1 MANNRE
7 YFHESV
13 VKDIIDVITSLK
25 DFDEVQLLVNANKN
39 RSFKS
44 ISSATKDLILTFP
57 MMASADLD
65 PESVMMAAKAHEKK
79 CAAMLHILFTAIC
92 VDQSEDVY
100 DYIRKFH
107 SNIGTLDATLDDYT
121 DALDRLGSMAEGYEQ
136 TMTINKDVLNAVLE
150 DLKQS
155 NYTLPDD
162 IEEGAISDFK
172 FVPGYMTGRDDM
184 IIHEAVPR
192 QGKQTNKQYIATLQ
206 SHIQGLEKID
216 IDGIANNLRNTA
228 NQIGRDAIKSSKD
241 AAEIRKFNTETINKT
256 VMNAEYK
263 KANELMPTMMV
274 VNFLS
279 KTDRGVVTQS
289 TCVIGVKVKIYPVS
303 SSDIIDHLSSKIQ
316 DRSVL
321 TNFIRATTNEIAF
334 FRDFLLAVDK
344 AKLDALSYGK
354 DATSNKL
361 WKVLE
366 RRSVKSKL
374 RRAMHMYNDATAIT
388 TLCMS
393 EQVAKDLKIQSGI
406 DIMNVATARKIL
418 DSYNFM
424 AIVVLNEALEV
435 ANFLYD
441 SGDDNYERLTFSAM
455 ERESGD
461 NSYKKI
467 VNLLTKM
474 NR

>member
-184 IIHEAVPR
+184 IIHEWLTPQDR
-192 QGKQTNKQYIATLQ
+192 KYIKNAFDKSSQNFTKYKDD
-206 SHIQGLEKID
+206 LE
-216 IDGIANNLRNTA
+216 GIVNNMRNTA
-228 NQIGRDAIKSSKD
+228 NQVGRDAIKSSKD